1 MVKHESMKLVTFR
14 TEKNDG
20 GIEEIDGGIEE
31 WMEKEQ
37 EHCLNLNLSSRAGS
51 GRKKTA
57 SRIYRGDL

>member
-1 MVKHESMKLVTFR
+1 MVKHESMKLITFR
-14 TEKNDG
+14 TEEDR
-20 GIEEIDGGIEE
+20 GIEEINGGIEE

-57 SRIYRGDL
+57 SRIYRRDL

>member
-14 TEKNDG
+14 TDR

-37 EHCLNLNLSSRAGS
+37 EHCL
-51 GRKKTA
+51 
-57 SRIYRGDL
+57 I